1 MSIDAPCKDCPD
13 RDVTDTY
20 NCHMHCEKYI
30 NFQAEKTAYNEKQAT
45 TSKINYIDYKRRRK
59 KGRN

>member
-13 RDVTDTY
+13 RDVTDTF
-20 NCHMHCEKYI
+20 NCHMVCEKYI
-30 NFQAEKTAYNEKQAT
+30 KFQAEKTAYNEKQAT
-45 TSKINYIDYKRRRK
+45 ASRLSYIDHKRRK